1 MGYSK
6 TVRRKKGIN
15 GTALCLSIIMLLSL
29 VLALPPGPAHAADSY
44 LLSKD
49 RPAYASGTEG
59 NNTPDLAVDGNT
71 GSRWSSSWGTD
82 PNWIYVDLGATAA
95 VDRVVLRWEG
105 AYAKAYK
112 IQVSADELNWS
123 DIYSTTT
130 GDGGVDELTLSGTG
144 RYVRVFATERNLT
157 QYGISLYEFEVYGTG
172 GVNPPP
178 VVLGPNV
185 ALNKPVTA
193 SSYQVADYL
202 PVGSTLP
209 ELAVDGNLNT
219 RWSSNATDNEW
230 LSVDFGSVRTLGRV
244 ILNWEAAAGRIYD
257 IQVSNNGTS
266 WTTIYRELHGDGGT
280 LNLPVYASG
289 RYLRMK
295 GISRATSFGYS
306 IFEFQAY
313 DYVAG
318 DPKPVYNIPA
328 LPELTTVAVGQGSHA
343 ANDLSVPQPK
353 YPQYKSDALTAPL
366 PSNDWWQ
373 SIMINQ
379 LGNGIITLPLKSKYT
394 KQGLSILNPGAGYL
408 SADGKAQEAAGS
420 PDLYLMAGNINTS
433 GMSNRITGYGDWSA
447 TAVLS
452 DGAAEKLK
460 TTFVKG
466 SPYLYS
472 QFSDPSSP
480 EVYLPA
486 GARFFD
492 GSNNTILAADGAT
505 VTADHIGIAVTNSNG
520 APTPEMVTRHYGL
533 YAPAGTTFKRVGAKL
548 KIQLGGGQN
557 YLSLS
562 ALPAPSNLNY
572 FYQHGYAFVTDT
584 KVAYTFNETTSDVTT
599 TFNAVTELKRSGFP
613 NTTLMAQL
621 PHQWKVT
628 TTPLTAVSFPSIRG
642 TMKVTEGNS
651 FATTD
656 KFHGIVPQFTEPGDS
671 TYSRQD
677 LLNYLVLLDTDTATN
692 LMQADAYWQG
702 KKLHPLAM
710 GVLIADQI
718 GNESYKNLF
727 LSRMKTVLTDWYTY
741 TSGETDYYFDYNSDW
756 GTLNYKNSEFGA
768 NSGITD
774 HHFTYGYYVFASAV
788 LATYDTDFRN
798 KFSGMVDELIRDYA
812 NPSKTD
818 PKYPYFRNFDPY
830 EGHSWAGGYADNDSG
845 NNQEAAGESLFGWVG
860 QYMWSTL
867 TGNTAF
873 RDASIMG
880 FTTELRAVQQYWFNY
895 DQDNWLPGYTH
906 KTVGQIYGSS
916 NFFGTFFNG
925 NPVYV
930 YGIHWL
936 PTAEYLTSYG
946 FDTAKAA
953 GLYSGFVAD
962 NGGPEPDWYHIVWP
976 IQALSDPQAVLNKWN
991 PALPQQNELFNT
1003 YWFVHN
1009 MATLGSRTKDIWAE
1023 NGYSATVYKKGSAY
1037 RALVWNP
1044 TNAAITVTFRN
1055 SGGVTGSAVVE
1066 AKKLVKVDPTKVTTD
1081 TLLTPPILGA
1091 DTTQNSAGQ
1100 PIELTFTDNA
1110 AWRNAITAVKVD
1122 GVTAAAVNYTV
1133 EAGKITLNT
1142 ALFPTAKTYTVTVTA
1157 DGYNDT
1163 SVQQV
1168 ITGGTQPSGN
1178 LALNKAVTAS
1188 ANPKQPAAGA
1198 VDGNAGTRWESDFS
1212 DPQWIQV
1219 DLGSAQTVSRVL
1231 LNWEGA
1237 YAKAYTIETSAD
1249 GANWATVYSTTT
1261 GDGDIDDVSFTPVNA
1276 RYVKVNGTERGTPY
1290 GYSLWELEVY
1300 GSGSAVTPQAPPV
1313 LTADTTQNAVGQP
1326 IELTFTENAAW
1337 RTAITAVRVDGV
1349 AAAAANYTV
1358 EAGKIKLNTALFP
1371 KGKTYTIAVTAAGY
1385 NDASVQ
1391 QVITGGT
1398 PPLVNLALNK
1408 AVTASENP
1416 KQPAAGAV
1424 DGNEGTRWES
1434 DFSDPQWIQVD
1445 LGSTQTLSRVLLNW
1459 EGAYAKAY
1467 TIETSA
1473 DGTNWTT
1480 AYSTTTGDGGLDD
1493 VSFTPVSAR
1502 YVKVNGTERGTQYG
1516 YSLWELS
1523 IY

>member
-15 GTALCLSIIMLLSL
+15 GTALGLSIIMLLSL
-29 VLALPPGPAHAADSY
+29 VLSLPPGPAHAADSN

-144 RYVRVFATERNLT
+144 RYVRVFATERILT

-202 PVGSTLP
+202 PAGSTLP
-209 ELAVDGNLNT
+209 ELAVDGDLNT

-230 LSVDFGSVRTLGRV
+230 LSVDLGSVRTLGRV
-244 ILNWEAAAGRIYD
+244 IINWEAAAGRIYD

-266 WTTIYRELHGDGGT
+266 WTTVYRELHGDGGT

-295 GISRATSFGYS
+295 GISRATSYGYS

-328 LPELTTVAVGQGSHA
+328 LPTLTTVPVGQGSHA

-408 SADGKAQEAAGS
+408 SADGRAQEAAGS
-420 PDLYLMAGNINTS
+420 PDLFLMAGNINTS

-452 DGAAEKLK
+452 DGAAEKMK

-472 QFSDPSSP
+472 QFSDPASP

-492 GSNNTILAADGAT
+492 GSNTTILAADGAT
-505 VTADHIGIAVTNSNG
+505 VTADHIGIEVTNSNG
-520 APTPEMVTRHYGL
+520 APTPVMVTRHYGL

-572 FYQHGYAFVTDT
+572 FYQHGYTFVTDT

-613 NTTLMAQL
+613 NTALMAQL

-656 KFHGIVPQFTEPGDS
+656 KFYGIVPQFTEPGDS

-677 LLNYLVLLDTDTATN
+677 LLNYLALLDTDTATN

-710 GVLIADQI
+710 GVLVADQI

-756 GTLNYKNSEFGA
+756 GTLIYKNSEFGA

-818 PKYPYFRNFDPY
+818 TKYPYFRNFDPY

-860 QYMWSTL
+860 QYMWSIL

-880 FTTELRAVQQYWFNY
+880 FTTELRAVQQYWFNF

-906 KTVGQIYGSS
+906 KSVGQIYGSS

-925 NPVYV
+925 DPVYV

-962 NGGPEPDWYHIVWP
+962 NGGPETDWYHIVWP
-976 IQALSDPQAVLNKWN
+976 IQALSNPQAVLNKWN

-1003 YWFVHN
+1003 YWFVHS
-1009 MATLGSRTKDIWAE
+1009 METLGSRTKDIWAE

-1055 SGGVTGSAVVE
+1055 SGGVTGSAVVP
-1066 AKKLVKVDPTKVTTD
+1066 AGKLVKVDPTKVTTD
-1081 TLLTPPILGA
+1081 TLLTPPALTA
-1091 DTTQNSAGQ
+1091 DTTQNAAGQ
-1100 PIELTFTDNA
+1100 PIELIFSENA

-1122 GVTAAAVNYTV
+1122 GTSAAAADYTV

-1142 ALFPTAKTYTVTVTA
+1142 ALFPAAKTYTVTVTA
-1157 DGYNDT
+1157 DGYTDT

-1188 ANPKQPAAGA
+1188 ENPKQPAAGA
-1198 VDGNAGTRWESDFS
+1198 VDGNAGTRWESDFI

-1219 DLGSAQTVSRVL
+1219 DLGSARTVSRVL

-1237 YAKAYTIETSAD
+1237 YGKAYTIETSAD
-1249 GANWATVYSTTT
+1249 GENWATVYSTTT
-1261 GDGDIDDVSFTPVNA
+1261 GDGGIDDVSFTPVNA
-1276 RYVKVNGTERGTPY
+1276 RYVKVHGTERGTPY

-1313 LTADTTQNAVGQP
+1313 LAADTTQNAVGQP
-1326 IELTFTENAAW
+1326 IELAFTENAAW

-1349 AAAAANYTV
+1349 AAATANYTV
-1358 EAGKIKLNTALFP
+1358 EAGKITLNTALFP
-1371 KGKTYTIAVTAAGY
+1371 TGKTYTITVTAAGY

-1445 LGSTQTLSRVLLNW
+1445 LGSAQTVSRVLLNW

-1473 DGTNWTT
+1473 DGTNWST
-1480 AYSTTTGDGGLDD
+1480 AYSTTTGDGDIDD
-1493 VSFTPVSAR
+1493 ISFTPVSAR